1 MKLIME
7 NWRKYLEESYDT
19 AVVLAIFDF
28 DATIARTV
36 GYTMAQGP
44 AGESVKITTQKE
56 YDSYKDKKGWKFDFS
71 NLKNLAFRGNDP
83 KGAEITQITNIM
95 KDNIGDDQIQI
106 MVLTAREDS
115 VKNQIQDYLSKIVG
129 LSLDLEYIKGMAG
142 ASKGAYVYGLLEQYP
157 NIKHVVFYDDSMNNI
172 TTVRNSLDKAIAN
185 GMIESAD
192 LFLVDGEGNPNRV

>member
-7 NWRKYLEESYDT
+7 TWRRYIEESYDT
-19 AVVLAIFDF
+19 AMVLAIFDF

-36 GYTMAQGP
+36 GYTIAQGP

-56 YDSYKDKKGWKFDFS
+56 YDTYKDREGWKFDYS
-71 NLKNLAFRGNDP
+71 NLQNLAFQGNNP

-95 KDNIGDDQIQI
+95 KDNVGDDQVQI

-115 VKNQIQDYLSKIVG
+115 IKNQIQDYLSKVVG
-129 LSLDLEYIKGMAG
+129 LSLELEYIKGMAG

-157 NIKHVVFYDDSMNNI
+157 NIKHVVFYDDSMSNI
-172 TTVRNSLDKAIAN
+172 KVVRNSLDKAIAN

-192 LFLVDGEGNPNRV
+192 LFLVDENGDPNRV